1 MSDTEERV
9 LATLLEPRFQ
19 SRKETGALPGDDRK
33 AAV

>member
-9 LATLLEPRFQ
+9 LAALLEPCFQ
-19 SRKETGALPGDDRK
+19 SRKETGALPGDDSK